1 MTHRQLWEILV
12 PAEING
18 KPVPV
23 DYHKEWDEM
32 VLDIA
37 GGLTILRSAK
47 GRWLSENG
55 LSIGEG
61 VIPVRIACTETE
73 LYEIIEITAKHYFQV
88 EVFSYLIS
96 SAVCTYMDVEE
107 RKKEQ
112 EMERKVAKEMKE
124 SMESMKK

>member
-55 LSIGEG
+55 LSIGES